1 MSGSLACLPCGSHL
15 RATTLTH
22 SARDDQSMRTVMT
35 FPLFVVLAS
44 AQIGALAQDKP
55 PRKVVHDVMLDID
68 RDGRM
73 DRAVLVGQADGPYVD
88 LWIYLRT
95 GDELLDLSRRP
106 DFVKDRIAD
115 DPILAFESKGG
126 GSLIINSGRQMRNNS
141 YEKTLTIVHR
151 RGRFWVAG
159 FTAAWETQQG
169 MGSCDIN
176 FLTGRGVASRG
187 LAGSRPLKARFS
199 PITLE
204 SWSPDRQPRAC

>member
-1 MSGSLACLPCGSHL
+1 
-15 RATTLTH
+15 
-22 SARDDQSMRTVMT
+22 MRTAMT
-35 FPLFVVLAS
+35 FPLVVVLAS
-44 AQIGALAQDKP
+44 AQIGALAQDS
-55 PRKVVHDVMLDID
+55 PRREVVQDVMLDID

-73 DRAVLVGQADGPYVD
+73 DRAVLVRQADDPYVD

-106 DFVKDRIAD
+106 DFVKDRIVN

-126 GSLIINSGRQMRNNS
+126 GSLIIKFGRQMRNNS
-141 YEKTLTIVHR
+141 YETSLTIVHR

-159 FTAAWETQQG
+159 FRSAWETQQG

-187 LAGSRPLKARFS
+187 LAGSRPIKARFS

-204 SWSPDRQPRAC
+204 SWSQERQPRAC